1 MNIREIDMSLYS
13 EQRIDQLI
21 DECTKTA
28 LQQIIGPFGLSAAMF
43 NDRDG
48 GAVDTIHNAK
58 QGIMTDE
65 LKSDYENRGEY
76 DSNAAHDGSC
86 AYSKRKKE
94 LNDQKNEG
102 TLKNAYSNTVF
113 DADDATALD
122 HVMAAKEIHD
132 DRAGVLAELDTAD
145 LANIEENLQMTGFSL
160 NSAMGEKSMEKFIQ
174 YIEETKDERRTRIAE
189 LEGKETLTE
198 KESNELNKLQQQEDF
213 DPEIARKLDKQ
224 ARKAIEKA
232 ESKAYYKFIKKDKNG
247 KRTSTLAHT
256 GLYFNGETCECS
268 SGVQH
273 KSALDK
279 KWEVWGI
286 PACVTGDV
294 PVPVPPDP
302 DKKPTLRK
310 GDSGPYVTLA
320 QTELLQRGYD
330 LGSYGADGK
339 FGQKTFDAVKA
350 FQRDWG
356 LAEDGIIGEKTW
368 AMLESTPARILYT
381 VTVPH
386 LSLKDAEALAELHP
400 GSRIEKEAED

>member
-1 MNIREIDMSLYS
+1 MN
-13 EQRIDQLI
+13 
-21 DECTKTA
+21 TA
-28 LQQIIGPFGLSAAMF
+28 EYVDQQIQVIKGSGIPLSEAAWQAALLCVGWPYIYGERGKNYCTPSVRRAVWAKHSAEQPKLKEQCKNF
-43 NDRDG
+43 DG
-48 GAVDTIHNAK
+48 T
-58 QGIMTDE
+58 
-65 LKSDYENRGEY
+65 
-76 DSNAAHDGSC
+76 GSC
-86 AYSKRKKE
+86 SGCKWYPQNKRVRCFDCRGFTYWILLQIFGWE
-94 LNDQKNEG
+94 LIGGGCTSQWNNEANWKAKG
-102 TLKNAYSNTVF
+102 NV
-113 DADDATALD
+113 ADGIPQDVIVCL
-122 HVMAAKEIHD
+122 
-132 DRAGVLAELDTAD
+132 
-145 LANIEENLQMTGFSL
+145 F
-160 NSAMGEKSMEKFIQ
+160 
-174 YIEETKDERRTRIAE
+174 
-189 LEGKETLTE
+189 
-198 KESNELNKLQQQEDF
+198 
-213 DPEIARKLDKQ
+213 
-224 ARKAIEKA
+224 
-232 ESKAYYKFIKKDKNG
+232 YYKKDKNG